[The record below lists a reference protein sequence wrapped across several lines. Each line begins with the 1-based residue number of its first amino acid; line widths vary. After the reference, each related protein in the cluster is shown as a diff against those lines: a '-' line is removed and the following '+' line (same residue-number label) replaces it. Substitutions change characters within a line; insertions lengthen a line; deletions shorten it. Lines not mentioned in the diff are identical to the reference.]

1 MEESHSD
8 KWEVPYLPID
18 PADVGRDYEPIIR
31 INSQSGKGGA
41 AFIMAHNFGY
51 RAAQGHASGVQRH
64 RPGGDRPHRSRAEA
78 GGRFWSCSS
87 GNISRSTTPTASST
101 GTSKRLTTDDTSA
114 VSFSGTLCCEGKRTI
129 PVSGQG
135 NGPIDAFFNA
145 VHGQDLDR
153 YTFVDYME
161 HAINTGSD
169 SQAVAYIHL
178 RIPDGTDVFGVGM
191 DHNISMAS
199 IKGVLS
205 AINRAKKLEA
215 KKGA

>member
-1 MEESHSD
+1 M
-8 KWEVPYLPID
+8 
-18 PADVGRDYEPIIR
+18 
-31 INSQSGKGGA
+31 
-41 AFIMAHNFGY
+41 
-51 RAAQGHASGVQRH
+51 
-64 RPGGDRPHRSRAEA
+64 
-78 GGRFWSCSS
+78 
-87 GNISRSTTPTASST
+87 
-101 GTSKRLTTDDTSA
+101 
-114 VSFSGTLCCEGKRTI
+114 
-129 PVSGQG
+129 
-135 NGPIDAFFNA
+135 
-145 VHGQDLDR
+145 DR
-153 YTFVDYME
+153 YTFVDYKE